1 MSEETRRGSVERDV
15 LQREG
20 AQRDAAPSGRIQ
32 YLDLIRVLSM
42 LAVVLLHTVA
52 GTLRSYYG
60 SSQWHFSNVLSAFAT
75 ASVPL
80 FFMISGALLLS
91 SPHTASVGYTLRRR
105 VTRVL
110 VPFLV
115 WSLIAVAYYL
125 FVSWRYGGAADW
137 TAAIDKLKHLPGQPV
152 AIHLWFMYALI
163 PLYILSPFIKKMVDS
178 LDRNLVIYLLAIW
191 VFFSAILP
199 LVAAFLP
206 ESYRP
211 ILLLDPRYNLSV
223 MAGYAGYF
231 VAGYYLMQ
239 WRRPVSKPLL
249 SLIVIV
255 DVVCITL
262 GTWWKTTAL
271 GEYAEVFK
279 TYSGLFVVV
288 LSCALFLLCKELLRE
303 RRLRGSSATVV
314 TFLAPLAFGV
324 YLVHNLLV
332 DFVGRQVPWWPA
344 TSIWMVVVS
353 YLTVLAASIAVVLVL
368 TRIKPLSWAFTGQVY
383 RGWWRR
389 KSPTGET
396 MPVPARV
403 PGTTPMER
411 ATSEQATSE
420 QATSEQATSEQATMP
435 LAPPDETAAAG
446 AVPSSARVTPAPPP
460 TASPK
465 PGSRVPQPAEQ
476 TTVELP
482 KVWRPETP
490 RVKPPRSAEDTAER
504 PRGDRDWEI

>member
-1 MSEETRRGSVERDV
+1 MSEETRQRSVERDG
-15 LQREG
+15 LQRVG
-20 AQRDAAPSGRIQ
+20 DQRDGVPLGRIQ

-60 SSQWHFSNVLSAFAT
+60 SSQWHFSNVLSALAT

-80 FFMISGALLLS
+80 FFMISGALLLA
-91 SPHTASVGYTLRRR
+91 SPQTASVGYTLKRR

-110 VPFLV
+110 IPFLV

-137 TAAIDKLKHLPGQPV
+137 NAAIDRLKHLPGRPV

-163 PLYILSPFIKKMVDS
+163 PLYILSPFMKKMVDS
-178 LDRNLVIYLLAIW
+178 LDRNLVIYLLSIW
-191 VFFSAILP
+191 VFFSAVLP

-211 ILLLDPRYNLSV
+211 MLLLDTRYNLSV

-239 WRRPVSKPLL
+239 WRRPVSKLL
-249 SLIVIV
+249 LGLIVIV

-262 GTWWKTTAL
+262 GTWWKTNVT
-271 GEYAEVFK
+271 GEYSEVFK

-288 LSCALFLLCKELLRE
+288 LSSALFLLCKELLRG
-303 RRLRGSSATVV
+303 RRLRRPSAAVV
-314 TFLAPLAFGV
+314 AFLAPLAFGV

-332 DFVGRQVPWWPA
+332 DFIGRQVPWWPA
-344 TSIWMVVVS
+344 TSIWVVIVS
-353 YLTVLAASIAVVLVL
+353 YLAVLAASIAIVLVL
-368 TRIKPLSWAFTGQVY
+368 TRVKPLSWVFTGQAY

-389 KSPTGET
+389 KLPAAEALGG
-396 MPVPARV
+396 PARV
-403 PGTTPMER
+403 PGTMSTRR
-411 ATSEQATSE
+411 ATAGQAT
-420 QATSEQATSEQATMP
+420 TGQATMP
-435 LAPPDETAAAG
+435 LAPPDETAA
-446 AVPSSARVTPAPPP
+446 VSLPPSPRPLPSPSARTVQQTRSS
-460 TASPK
+460 TTS
-465 PGSRVPQPAEQ
+465 GE

-490 RVKPPRSAEDTAER
+490 RVKPPRSPEDTAER
-504 PRGDRDWEI
+504 PAGDRDWEI